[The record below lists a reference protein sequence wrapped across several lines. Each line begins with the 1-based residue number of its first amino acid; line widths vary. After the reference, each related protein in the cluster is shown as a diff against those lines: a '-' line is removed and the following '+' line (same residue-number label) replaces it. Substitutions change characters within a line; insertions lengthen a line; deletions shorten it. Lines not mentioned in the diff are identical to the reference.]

1 MKEEVIKRITKA
13 NQEIRKQTS
22 GYILTAFG
30 LVVGLAWNDA
40 IKNLIEYLF
49 PLNQNSI
56 TAKFLYAIILTIL
69 IIIVSKY
76 FMKMLQLGFFFL

>member
-1 MKEEVIKRITKA
+1 MENKVIEKIASVNKD
-13 NQEIRKQTS
+13 IKKQTS

-40 IKNLIEYLF
+40 IKNLIEFLF

-56 TAKFLYAIILTIL
+56 LAKFLYAIILTIL
-69 IIIVSKY
+69 IILAGKY
-76 FMKMLQLGFFFL
+76 IFKNSEEK